1 MADLSVSVAAAEI
14 VNPLGLSVVARYYE
28 PW

>member
-14 VNPLGLSVVARYYE
+14 VNRLGLSVVAGYYE
-28 PW
+28 SW